1 MFNLKIKIMS
11 KKVEEALQT
20 LRDAGY
26 YATFLWH
33 IDDVDDDDLSDEA
46 KLEILH
52 NSIHKDYIYETINE
66 SIYDELL
73 MYKEYKNISHE

>member
-1 MFNLKIKIMS
+1 MNNKI
-11 KKVEEALQT
+11 EEALQT

-26 YATFLWH
+26 YVENLWS
-33 IDDVDDDDLSDEA
+33 IEDVDNDDLTKEE

-52 NSIHKDYIYETINE
+52 NSIHREYIYSLINE

-73 MYKEYKNISHE
+73 MYTEVKNWKP

>member
-1 MFNLKIKIMS
+1 MS
-11 KKVEEALQT
+11 KKVDEALQT
-20 LRDAGY
+20 LRDAGFY
-26 YATFLWH
+26 TTFLWH

-73 MYKEYKNISHE
+73 MYKEYKNINHE

>member
-1 MFNLKIKIMS
+1 MNKKI
-11 KKVEEALQT
+11 EEARQT

-26 YATFLWH
+26 YVENLWS
-33 IDDVDDDDLSDEA
+33 IEDVDNDDLTKEE

-52 NSIHKDYIYETINE
+52 NSIHREYIYSLINE

-73 MYKEYKNISHE
+73 MYTEVKNWKP

>member
-1 MFNLKIKIMS
+1 MDKKI
-11 KKVEEALQT
+11 EEALQT

-26 YATFLWH
+26 YVENLWS
-33 IDDVDDDDLSDEA
+33 IEDVDNDDLTKEE

-52 NSIHKDYIYETINE
+52 NSIHRDYIYSIINE

-73 MYKEYKNISHE
+73 MYTEVKNWKP

>member
-1 MFNLKIKIMS
+1 MDKKI
-11 KKVEEALQT
+11 EEALQT

-26 YATFLWH
+26 YVTYLWH
-33 IDDVDDDDLSDEA
+33 IDDVDNDDLTKEE

-52 NSIHKDYIYETINE
+52 NSIHRDYIYSIINE

-73 MYKEYKNISHE
+73 MYTEVKNWKP

>member
-1 MFNLKIKIMS
+1 MDEKI
-11 KKVEEALQT
+11 EEALQT

-26 YATFLWH
+26 YVENLWS
-33 IDDVDDDDLSDEA
+33 IDDVDNDELTKEE

-52 NSIHKDYIYETINE
+52 NSIHRDYIYSIINE

-73 MYKEYKNISHE
+73 MYTEVKNWKP

>member
-1 MFNLKIKIMS
+1 MS

-26 YATFLWH
+26 YVTFLWH
-33 IDDVDDDDLSDEA
+33 IDDVDNDDLSDGE

-73 MYKEYKNISHE
+73 MYTESKNISYE

>member
-1 MFNLKIKIMS
+1 MS

-26 YATFLWH
+26 YVENLWS
-33 IDDVDDDDLSDEA
+33 IYDVDNDDLSRGE
-46 KLEILH
+46 KLEVLH
-52 NSIHKDYIYETINE
+52 NAIHRDYIYETINE

-73 MYKEYKNISHE
+73 MYTESKNISHE

>member
-1 MFNLKIKIMS
+1 MS
-11 KKVEEALQT
+11 KKIEEALQT

-26 YATFLWH
+26 YVENLWS
-33 IDDVDDDDLSDEA
+33 IYDVDNDELTKEE

-52 NSIHKDYIYETINE
+52 NSIHRDYIYSIINE

-73 MYKEYKNISHE
+73 MYTEVKNWKP

>member
-1 MFNLKIKIMS
+1 MNKKIK
-11 KKVEEALQT
+11 EALQT

-26 YATFLWH
+26 YVENLWS
-33 IDDVDDDDLSDEA
+33 IEDVDNDDLTKEE

-52 NSIHKDYIYETINE
+52 NSIHRDYVYRIINE

-73 MYKEYKNISHE
+73 IHTQSKYLEP

>member
-1 MFNLKIKIMS
+1 MN
-11 KKVEEALQT
+11 KKVEDALQT

-26 YATFLWH
+26 YVENLWS
-33 IDDVDDDDLSDEA
+33 IEDVDNDELTKEE

-52 NSIHKDYIYETINE
+52 NSIHRDYIYSIINE

-73 MYKEYKNISHE
+73 MYTEVKNWKP

>member
-1 MFNLKIKIMS
+1 MS

-26 YATFLWH
+26 YVENLWS
-33 IDDVDDDDLSDEA
+33 IEDVDNDDLTKEE

-52 NSIHKDYIYETINE
+52 NSIHRDYVYRIINE

-73 MYKEYKNISHE
+73 IHTQSKYLEP

>member
-1 MFNLKIKIMS
+1 MS

-33 IDDVDDDDLSDEA
+33 VDDVDDDDLSDES

>member
-1 MFNLKIKIMS
+1 MDKKI
-11 KKVEEALQT
+11 EEALQT

-26 YATFLWH
+26 YVENLWS
-33 IDDVDDDDLSDEA
+33 IYDVDNDDLTKEE

-52 NSIHKDYIYETINE
+52 NSIHRDYIYSIINE

-73 MYKEYKNISHE
+73 MYTEYKNISHE

>member
-1 MFNLKIKIMS
+1 MS

>member
-1 MFNLKIKIMS
+1 MNKKI
-11 KKVEEALQT
+11 EEALQT

-26 YATFLWH
+26 YVENLWS
-33 IDDVDDDDLSDEA
+33 IEDVDNDELTKEE

-52 NSIHKDYIYETINE
+52 NSIHRDYIYSIINE

-73 MYKEYKNISHE
+73 MYTEVKNWKP

>member
-1 MFNLKIKIMS
+1 MS

-52 NSIHKDYIYETINE
+52 NSIHKDYIYSIINE

-73 MYKEYKNISHE
+73 MYTESKNINHE